1 MAAEL
6 DEIDV
11 QLLTEL
17 QLDADRT
24 NLELARM
31 VGLSPAATLHRLRRL
46 KESGV
51 IRLINASLDPTA
63 AGFPLSVFV
72 AVSLPRHD
80 TASTKRFIDEVLA
93 LPQVV
98 AATDV
103 AGEMD
108 YWLTVVARDIA
119 DLEHVLA
126 RLATRGGQRLVT
138 YLRLREIKRPSPLPL
153 TPTVVSGRRSRRAS
167 R

>member
-1 MAAEL
+1 MTVEL
-6 DEIDV
+6 DNIDI
-11 QLLTEL
+11 QLLNEL

-24 NLELARM
+24 NVELAKA
-31 VGLSPAATLHRLRRL
+31 VALSPAATLHRIRRL

-51 IRLINASLDPTA
+51 IRVISAFVDPAA
-63 AGFPLSVFV
+63 AGLPLSVFV
-72 AVSLPRHD
+72 AVTLARHD
-80 TASTKRFIDEVLA
+80 SAGIKRFIDEL
-93 LPQVV
+93 LKMPQVIS
-98 AATDV
+98 ATDV

-108 YWLTVVARDIA
+108 YWLTVVAKDVA

-126 RLATRGGQRLVT
+126 RLSTRGGQRLTT

-153 TPTVVSGRRSRRAS
+153 EPTSAARARRRSS